1 MSDILKVGVLGAG
14 GRMGREICK
23 AITDDPDLELVAAVD
38 PHFAGIDIGQVAGPS
53 VAGLDIAGDINA
65 LSRAGAEVVID
76 FTIAEATKNSMEWC
90 ASNGI
95 HMVIGTT
102 GLSDED
108 IDKARQTFE
117 QASVNCF
124 IAANFAV
131 GAVLMNRFVEIAARY
146 MDGAEVIEIHHDA
159 KVDAPS
165 GTALRLAAAIS
176 HGASTAVH
184 NGKQYGQDKTGRT
197 VIKEVRGG
205 VTDGGIRIHSLR
217 LPGMVAHH
225 EVVFGSVGQSLTI
238 RHDAFDRTSFMPGI
252 IMATKAVRE
261 HPGVTI
267 GLDELIGI

>member
-23 AITDDPDLELVAAVD
+23 AVTNDPDLELVAAVD
-38 PHFAGIDIGQVAGPS
+38 PHFAGIDIGQVAGPN
-53 VAGLDIAGDINA
+53 VAGLDIAGDIDA
-65 LSRAGAEVVID
+65 LSRAGVEVVID
-76 FTIAEATKNSMEWC
+76 FTIADATKRSMEWC
-90 ASNGI
+90 ASHGV

-102 GLSDED
+102 GLSDGD
-108 IDKARQTFE
+108 IDTARQMFE
-117 QASVNCF
+117 RAGVNCF

-165 GTALRLAAAIS
+165 GTALRLAASIS
-176 HGASTAVH
+176 QGSSMALH
-184 NGKQYGQDKTGRT
+184 NGKQYGRDRTERT

-205 VTDGGIRIHSLR
+205 VSEGGVRIHSLR

-252 IMATKAVRE
+252 IMATKAVKD

-267 GLDELIGI
+267 GLDELLGI